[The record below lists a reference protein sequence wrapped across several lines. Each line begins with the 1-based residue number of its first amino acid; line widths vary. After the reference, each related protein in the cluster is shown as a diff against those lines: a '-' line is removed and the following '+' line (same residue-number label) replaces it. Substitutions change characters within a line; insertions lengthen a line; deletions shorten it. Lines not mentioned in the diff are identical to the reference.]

1 MTMYPYVMTQEN
13 VNAEMKMQDFLKLRQ
28 SGQLRHLIQT

>member
-13 VNAEMKMQDFLKLRQ
+13 VNAEMKMQDFFEAGLNL
-28 SGQLRHLIQT
+28 